1 MVWPFDPDE
10 SFVTPARAVELER
23 ERLGLTPEQFALP
36 ETMVATFQAG
46 AYQRLLE
53 RAGVFVSADAGLG
66 TDAPPVSAA
75 AGQTPGSATRSV
87 AGSAQSS
94 TAEQPQPAGIALRTP
109 TAIGEIGGAP
119 VRVARLGV
127 GAPAAALALEGAIAR
142 GVRNVLVVGSAGSL
156 QRGIPMGATVVVESA
171 EREDG
176 TSHHYLPAGEVVRA
190 DAALSDLLEA
200 AAQARGAA
208 PLRGRSWTVDA
219 PYRETAGAIRRHR
232 DAGVAV
238 VEMEAAAIFAVA
250 RVRGVRAALLV
261 AVSDTLFDEWV
272 PSFHHPTYVAALT
285 RAADAAM
292 DAAAALAGKTRR

>member
-46 AYQRLLE
+46 AYERLLE
-53 RAGVFVSADAGLG
+53 RAGVIAAEAGLG
-66 TDAPPVSAA
+66 TDAP
-75 AGQTPGSATRSV
+75 T
-87 AGSAQSS
+87 AGSAAVARAS
-94 TAEQPQPAGIALRTP
+94 EQPQPAGIALRGAS
-109 TAIGEIGGAP
+109 AIGEIGGAP
-119 VRVARLGV
+119 VRVARLSV

-176 TSHHYLPAGEVVRA
+176 TSYHYLPAGEVVRA
-190 DAALSDLLEA
+190 DEALSDLLEA
-200 AAQARGAA
+200 AAQARGAS
-208 PLRGRSWTVDA
+208 PLRGRSWTIDA

-232 DAGVAV
+232 ETGVAV
-238 VEMEAAAIFAVA
+238 VETEAAAIFAVA

-272 PSFHHPTYVAALT
+272 PSFHDPTYVTALT
-285 RAADAAM
+285 RAADAVM
-292 DAAAALAGKTRR
+292 DAAAALAGETTRSLERGGLS